1 MAISSLET
9 IYDTLL
15 AVPGMHDTVKI
26 DLKIPRKTV
35 LLLTEV
41 ITRGMEQ
48 KSESGN
54 PAILISK
61 ESEEELNTIIAESL
75 EKAGLT
81 ILSSKLKNLTKSY
94 EG

>member
-1 MAISSLET
+1 MASSSLET
-9 IYDTLL
+9 IYETLL

-48 KSESGN
+48 KSEPGK
-54 PAILISK
+54 ATIRISK
-61 ESEEELNTIIAESL
+61 ESEEELKTIISESL

-81 ILSSKLKNLTKSY
+81 ILSSKLKGLTNH
-94 EG
+94 G

>member
-1 MAISSLET
+1 MSITSLET
-9 IYDTLL
+9 IYETLL

-35 LLLTEV
+35 LLLTEI

-48 KSESGN
+48 KSESGKTFMH
-54 PAILISK
+54 ISK
-61 ESEEELNTIIAESL
+61 ESEDELTIIISESL

-81 ILSSKLKNLTKSY
+81 ELSSKLKNLTKDV
-94 EG
+94 

>member
-1 MAISSLET
+1 MAIPPLET
-9 IYDTLL
+9 IYETLL
-15 AVPGMHDTVKI
+15 AVPGMHDPVKI

-48 KSESGN
+48 KSESGKVV
-54 PAILISK
+54 IQISK
-61 ESEEELNTIIAESL
+61 QSEEELNTIISESL

-81 ILSSKLKNLTKSY
+81 ELSQRLKKLQTV
-94 EG
+94 

>member
-9 IYDTLL
+9 IYETLL

-48 KSESGN
+48 KSESEKN
-54 PAILISK
+54 PIRISK
-61 ESEEELNTIIAESL
+61 ESEEELNTIIADSL

-81 ILSSKLKNLTKSY
+81 ELSGKLLQLKRI
-94 EG
+94 

>member
-41 ITRGMEQ
+41 IKRGIEQ
-48 KSESGN
+48 KSESGKA
-54 PAILISK
+54 AIQITK
-61 ESEEELNTIIAESL
+61 DSEEELNTIISDSL

-81 ILSSKLKNLTKSY
+81 ALSSKLKALTNQ
-94 EG
+94 G

>member
-9 IYDTLL
+9 IYETLL

-48 KSESGN
+48 KPESGN
-54 PAILISK
+54 PAIRISK
-61 ESEEELNTIIAESL
+61 ESEEELKTIISESL

-81 ILSSKLKNLTKSY
+81 ILSSKLKGLTNH
-94 EG
+94 G